1 MAAKPLHLNTRSHFG
16 KTPVTLAIAVL
27 GTLSLQA
34 YAQVSIGDST
44 TTVDLDSYSGNS
56 ATVNPGITVNVSN
69 GPAIRAQNTSWT
81 LENAGTLSSTDSN
94 AFAVHLQNGSAFNN
108 AGTVSGTGGGITSI
122 NSAASVVNFGVI
134 ESSSGYAVNLRA
146 GGDIQNKTGARI
158 TGSTAGIYLINS
170 SDTII
175 NNGTIE
181 GTNGAGV
188 ILEGGT
194 VRLRNEAS
202 GLITGTTYGVRLVN
216 GSQTVINV
224 GLISASNGNG
234 VDLSAGGTVT
244 NAQGAVISG
253 QNVGVYTMNGSA
265 QVTTAGVISGGNNS
279 VIFAT
284 GGGTLTMQTGALL
297 YGAALG
303 GNTSNIILQGTGTAS
318 NDFLSFGSLN
328 MTGSEWSLVGRT
340 EARATTVSSGTLFI
354 GLPGYTAGATLVAD
368 TVQIQPGTR
377 MAGYNSTVE
386 GAVTNSGT
394 LYVGSGYPYAAGAA
408 TASLN
413 IAGTLN
419 NAGQTILSSGAPY
432 GNTLNIQGNY
442 NGTGGSL
449 TLGALLDDDHVGALA
464 NQQADRMLVRGNV
477 TGSTPVNVLTVA
489 ETRAATSATTLV
501 ANPSNLPAGAY
512 VRAGGEVVSPTS
524 GVSIIQVSGTSTEG
538 AFTMSKPYVTGGT
551 PYQYKIYAFGPG
563 SSNGSASASQNLVGN
578 SGTYWDYRLTHA
590 YLTAIPLPPGEVI
603 SFPGI
608 DGGDGDG
615 SGGSGGS
622 GGGSGGSGGSGGGF
636 VVMPDDIRWKVAPQ
650 VPSYISLPGALF
662 SAGIQDVDNLHRRL
676 GEVRSS
682 QAVGVPDTDGEVFA
696 RVYGSQ
702 TDYRT
707 NVGFS
712 DYGFDAKQDYSALQ
726 FGSSAT
732 LHEDKYGGVFRL
744 GGAVTLGHSR
754 LTPDADDGNSV
765 TKTDTQSFSAIG
777 TYLHPDGWYVDVVL
791 SMGRLKANTRTE
803 TYGNLQVASIKGHSY
818 TASVET
824 GYPFALGDSGFNL
837 EPQLQYIWQNLQ
849 FKDFVD
855 IDNIR
860 TKLGHQSQSVLRAGL
875 RLTRPIDTHDGAQ
888 LTPYV
893 RLNYLYGLNNS
904 NSVNVG
910 LTDFDL
916 GKYGQAYQVG
926 AGVSGMINKRLSLY
940 GEFSWQDKVGS
951 AGWSGW
957 QFTGGLRYM
966 FGGGK

>member
-1 MAAKPLHLNTRSHFG
+1 
-16 KTPVTLAIAVL
+16 
-27 GTLSLQA
+27 
-34 YAQVSIGDST
+34 
-44 TTVDLDSYSGNS
+44 
-56 ATVNPGITVNVSN
+56 
-69 GPAIRAQNTSWT
+69 
-81 LENAGTLSSTDSN
+81 
-94 AFAVHLQNGSAFNN
+94 
-108 AGTVSGTGGGITSI
+108 
-122 NSAASVVNFGVI
+122 
-134 ESSSGYAVNLRA
+134 
-146 GGDIQNKTGARI
+146 
-158 TGSTAGIYLINS
+158 
-170 SDTII
+170 
-175 NNGTIE
+175 
-181 GTNGAGV
+181 
-188 ILEGGT
+188 
-194 VRLRNEAS
+194 
-202 GLITGTTYGVRLVN
+202 
-216 GSQTVINV
+216 
-224 GLISASNGNG
+224 
-234 VDLSAGGTVT
+234 
-244 NAQGAVISG
+244 
-253 QNVGVYTMNGSA
+253 
-265 QVTTAGVISGGNNS
+265 
-279 VIFAT
+279 
-284 GGGTLTMQTGALL
+284 MQTGALVWRCA
-297 YGAALG
+297 GR
-303 GNTSNIILQGTGTAS
+303 NTANIILQGTGTAS

-477 TGSTPVNVLTVA
+477 TGTTPVNVLTVA

-578 SGTYWDYRLTHA
+578 SGTYLDYRLTHA

-608 DGGDGDG
+608 EGGMVWQWVAEQWWWKRRQWR
-615 SGGSGGS
+615 
-622 GGGSGGSGGSGGGF
+622 SGGGF

-650 VPSYISLPGALF
+650 CPVHQFAGALF
-662 SAGIQDVDNLHRRL
+662 SAGIQVWITCTPV
-676 GEVRSS
+676 GEFAAP
-682 QAVGVPDTDGEVFA
+682 QAVVFLYRWEVFA

-707 NVGFS
+707 NVGFI

-916 GKYGQAYQVG
+916 GKRSGVSVG
-926 AGVSGMINKRLSLY
+926 AGVSGMINKPCHC
-940 GEFSWQDKVGS
+940 
-951 AGWSGW
+951 
-957 QFTGGLRYM
+957 M
-966 FGGGK
+966 